1 MCMSCGCG
9 VPMDDHGNPANIT
22 YDQLEQ
28 AATAAGIDPETASDN
43 IHALAKQIR
52 DQGMPAS

>member
-1 MCMSCGCG
+1 MSCGCG
-9 VPMDDHGNPANIT
+9 KPNDQHGDEANIT
-22 YDQLEQ
+22 YDQLER
-28 AATAAGIDPETASDN
+28 AATAAGIDLETASDN